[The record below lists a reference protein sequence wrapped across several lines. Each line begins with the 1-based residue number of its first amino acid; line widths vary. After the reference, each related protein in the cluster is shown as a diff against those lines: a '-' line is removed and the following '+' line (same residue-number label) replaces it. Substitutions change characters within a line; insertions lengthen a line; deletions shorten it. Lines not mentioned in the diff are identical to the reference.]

1 MKKSTGSTTGDE
13 DWAQRRREAAVER
26 ARLLRARQD
35 ADHDRATRI
44 VAAFLTVA
52 RAEDLTPVPLRA
64 RGYGGGTAR
73 TPLRGWYLR
82 ADETVALDI
91 DGAFYV
97 LTMPLTARQRLFG
110 VTPRSEP
117 VPMTIGE
124 GGRDGDI
131 VPLRFALDRLL
142 PGWEDR
148 APIPFL

>member
-1 MKKSTGSTTGDE
+1 MGEHADAEDGA
-13 DWAQRRREAAVER
+13 DWAQQRREAAAER

-35 ADHDRATRI
+35 AENVRAARI
-44 VAAFLTVA
+44 VSAFLTVA
-52 RAEDLTPVPLRA
+52 RAEGLASVPLRVQ
-64 RGYGGGTAR
+64 GYGGGTAR

-82 ADETVALDI
+82 SDQTVALDTE
-91 DGAFYV
+91 GCFHV
-97 LTMPLTARQRLFG
+97 LVMPLTTRQRLLG
-110 VTPRSEP
+110 VTPPPEP